1 MILHNY
7 VFVAGSTNP
16 GCCFT
21 WCFRRF
27 CHVVGFLDFRLL
39 RFCLSTA
46 NRNWSW
52 NPIGQGS
59 RSPSLT
65 KRIAASGN
73 EIVVARTQARSIQPK
88 FPEISVQNSMDQF
101 GPTGKVSKKLVQLL
115 RWNYGWIVV
124 EWIAPV
130 VRSRRILNSLLTT
143 QLTTDWLPRAG
154 FQPFLRE
161 FDGTDNLFPFL
172 CLARVF
178 IGWIAV

>member
-1 MILHNY
+1 MYWKLAYEKTRFLNY
-7 VFVAGSTNP
+7 RDGKIRAKCSPLSRLRKNSSIHWTVTWFWSCAVA
-16 GCCFT
+16 
-21 WCFRRF
+21 
-27 CHVVGFLDFRLL
+27 
-39 RFCLSTA
+39 CLT
-46 NRNWSW
+46 
-52 NPIGQGS
+52 
-59 RSPSLT
+59 
-65 KRIAASGN
+65 
-73 EIVVARTQARSIQPK
+73 VVAHTQARSIQPK